1 MKTISNSQLTI
12 RVSPH
17 GAELCNIEITKT
29 SCRNANL
36 SNSSIEDS
44 QLISIDFENTSFTQA
59 ILKKNSWEHMK
70 FRHSDFRHTQIFTDD
85 FIKLKK
91 YDADL
96 RWSVEKNED
105 F

>member
-1 MKTISNSQLTI
+1 MITYLLLDEIILI
-12 RVSPH
+12 

-70 FRHSDFRHTQIFTDD
+70 FRNSDFRHTQIFTDD